1 VREQALTKLES
12 GGWTKISEAFDKLE
26 KIIKNKF
33 SGSSAELVGSIA
45 KI

>member
-1 VREQALTKLES
+1 MREQALTKLES

-33 SGSSAELVGSIA
+33 SLYQTPQLLAQTRR
-45 KI
+45 